1 MKKLLLA
8 AAIVVS
14 APSFSSATTITF
26 DDLPMSNL
34 GTPIGNGYGGLNWN
48 NWYVLDTSIYGNGV
62 NGYAHGLVSS
72 PNVAYNSFGGPA
84 TFSAASGAFTL
95 DSFYLTAA
103 WNNNLDVTVQGYNA
117 ANVLVNTSSFQVST
131 FAPTLETFNWTNL
144 GSVTISTSGGVS
156 AGLDG
161 VGTHVALDNL
171 TINGSISIGV
181 PEISTWAMML
191 AGFAGLGLVAARRAA
206 RTARHRLN
214 SLLV

>member
-1 MKKLLLA
+1 M
-8 AAIVVS
+8 
-14 APSFSSATTITF
+14 
-26 DDLPMSNL
+26 
-34 GTPIGNGYGGLNWN
+34 
-48 NWYVLDTSIYGNGV
+48 
-62 NGYAHGLVSS
+62 
-72 PNVAYNSFGGPA
+72 
-84 TFSAASGAFTL
+84 
-95 DSFYLTAA
+95 
-103 WNNNLDVTVQGYNA
+103 QGYNA